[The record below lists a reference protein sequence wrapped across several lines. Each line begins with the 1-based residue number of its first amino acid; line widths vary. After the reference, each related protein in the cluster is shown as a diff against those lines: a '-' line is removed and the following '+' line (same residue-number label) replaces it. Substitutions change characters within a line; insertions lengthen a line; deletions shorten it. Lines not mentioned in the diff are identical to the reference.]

1 MMIKF
6 SQYINEKKA
15 TKDSIA
21 TTATSSPLRGQNQDQ
36 SGYSPSH
43 STADY
48 TISDSKKAKVK
59 EDDNIDKV
67 NAVAAALKSMSTSS
81 SNTAPSSTNKPSMPN
96 VNAPG
101 TPDMFKTEKKL
112 KEGFVST
119 AGSPRQ
125 TPVTMKSAGASHIK
139 GGSHLQH
146 DADRRRVQLD
156 KMAQVRRNQQEKERE
171 RAQKERE
178 KAAIERQKEAQKAIK
193 KTNEEL
199 EEAKAVSQAQQKA
212 AGAALATQRGEYAG
226 GKKGGAVNRM
236 ALMKRSELEKIAGTK
251 RKELPVRKEETEL
264 DEARRGRPPKNK
276 TDEDPG
282 SDNIIMQLRKVIS
295 LRGQSPVTFVDGKK
309 ANISPATAHRL
320 LAAYDNLRTSGE
332 KHTFSQR
339 IHRSADSMRDVIAG
353 KKEIQ
358 KPKISLGGTY
368 RGK

>member
-6 SQYINEKKA
+6 SQYLNEKKA

-36 SGYSPSH
+36 SGFSPSH
-43 STADY
+43 ATADY
-48 TISDSKKAKVK
+48 TISDSKKTKVK

-67 NAVAAALKSMSTSS
+67 NAVAAALKNMSTSS
-81 SNTAPSSTNKPSMPN
+81 SNTATSSTNKPSMPN

-119 AGSPRQ
+119 AGAPRQ
-125 TPVTMKSAGASHIK
+125 TPVTMKSAGASHMK

-156 KMAQVRRNQQEKERE
+156 KMAQQRRDQQEKERE

-178 KAAIERQKEAQKAIK
+178 KASLERQKEAQKAIK
-193 KTNEEL
+193 ANEEL
-199 EEAKAVSQAQQKA
+199 EEAKAVSQSQQKA

-251 RKELPVRKEETEL
+251 RKGLPVHKEEAEL
-264 DEARRGRPPKNK
+264 EEAKRGRPPKNK
-276 TDEDPG
+276 TAEDPG

-295 LRGQSPVTFVDGKK
+295 LRGQAPVTFVDGKK

-320 LAAYDNLRTSGE
+320 LATYDNLRTSGE

>member
-48 TISDSKKAKVK
+48 TISDSKKTKVK

-67 NAVAAALKSMSTSS
+67 NAVAAALKNMSTSS
-81 SNTAPSSTNKPSMPN
+81 SNTASSSTNKPSMPN

-112 KEGFVST
+112 KEGFVSS
-119 AGSPRQ
+119 AGNTRQ
-125 TPVTMKSAGASHIK
+125 TPVTMKSAGASHMK

-156 KMAQVRRNQQEKERE
+156 TFAQKRRNEQEKERA

-178 KAAIERQKEAQKAIK
+178 KAAADRQKEAQKAIK
-193 KTNEEL
+193 TNE
-199 EEAKAVSQAQQKA
+199 
-212 AGAALATQRGEYAG
+212 
-226 GKKGGAVNRM
+226 
-236 ALMKRSELEKIAGTK
+236 
-251 RKELPVRKEETEL
+251 EL

-276 TDEDPG
+276 TAEDPG

-295 LRGQSPVTFVDGKK
+295 LRGQNPVTFVDGKK
-309 ANISPATAHRL
+309 ANLSPSTAHRL
-320 LAAYDNLRTSGE
+320 LAMYDNLKTSAE

-358 KPKISLGGTY
+358 KPKISLGGSSY